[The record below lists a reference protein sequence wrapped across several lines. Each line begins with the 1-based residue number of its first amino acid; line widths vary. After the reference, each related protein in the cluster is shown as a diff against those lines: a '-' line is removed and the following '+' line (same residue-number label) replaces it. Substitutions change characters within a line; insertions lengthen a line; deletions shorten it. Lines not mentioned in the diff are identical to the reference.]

1 MRMKSWSSLLP
12 ILPGTRLGIEGGFE
26 VEQDDAGTA
35 GSWICCNMR
44 DHAGEKDPERVC
56 EILRI
61 SVAFPLNSVLLPP
74 PRKKGRLVIAL
85 V

>member
-1 MRMKSWSSLLP
+1 MRMKSWSSLPP
-12 ILPGTRLGIEGGFE
+12 ILPGIRLGLEGGFE
-26 VEQDDAGTA
+26 AEQDEGETA
-35 GSWICCNMR
+35 GRWICCNMR
-44 DHAGEKDPERVC
+44 DHGGEKDPARVC
-56 EILRI
+56 EILCI